1 MNKLINSLTKFL
13 FDKLIQFL
21 NKRFKN
27 IRSRKDLVIS
37 NPRINYNINS
47 VLARYGKRIRTVEL
61 DREEVYKYEQKGGK
75 KFTVIKRIDKTD
87 NHSTL
92 AVIFDSELVYLTG
105 DYIHQVYKPGAWEQ
119 KLEILA
125 NS

>member
-1 MNKLINSLTKFL
+1 MLSSVQRKCI
-13 FDKLIQFL
+13 
-21 NKRFKN
+21 RFKN
-27 IRSRKDLVIS
+27 TRSRKDLVIS
-37 NPRINYNINS
+37 DPRINYNINS
-47 VLARYGKRIRTVEL
+47 LLARYGKRIRTVEL

-105 DYIHQVYKPGAWEQ
+105 DYIHQVYKPGVWEQ
-119 KLEILA
+119 KLELLA